1 MINHLLIGFIL
12 TKTAKGERN
21 IYKNGKFF
29 MKSILINFKLFFL
42 NKINNNN
49 QRSKNSFK
57 LKEY

>member
-1 MINHLLIGFIL
+1 
-12 TKTAKGERN
+12 
-21 IYKNGKFF
+21 

-57 LKEY
+57 LKVY